1 MGGILN
7 ARGPHPHY
15 DHLVP
20 LTNGATS
27 PGCYSGV
34 PLASMMLGALLM
46 ERCATCILVVGEVL
60 EHCFGYWLCLEGGA
74 FGGASDCRSF
84 ALVERKS

>member
-1 MGGILN
+1 
-7 ARGPHPHY
+7 
-15 DHLVP
+15 
-20 LTNGATS
+20 
-27 PGCYSGV
+27 
-34 PLASMMLGALLM
+34 M

-74 FGGASDCRSF
+74 FGGASDGRSF